1 MFLRFLSMKEKQL
14 MNASGQSALN
24 GASGFTL
31 MEVLVTVVILSIGLL
46 GVAGLQFGSL
56 RGNQSA
62 FQSSIAATLAAEGA
76 DRLRANVP
84 GVRDRVTGAL
94 GHAYDELNAAGA
106 DPACIT
112 SGCSVAEVAQHDA
125 YEWITSIE
133 TQLPGGQGVICRDS
147 TPFDGTG
154 SANADNGCDG
164 DTVSG
169 IFAVKV
175 FWDHDHGALDNGGNP
190 TPLMAY
196 RVSLIP

>member
-1 MFLRFLSMKEKQL
+1 MKENQS
-14 MNASGQSALN
+14 MCASGRTTLN
-24 GASGFTL
+24 SSRGFTL

-56 RGNQSA
+56 QGNQSA
-62 FQSSIAATLAAEGA
+62 FQSTIAAALAAEGA
-76 DRLRANVP
+76 DRLRSNVP

-94 GHAYDELNAAGA
+94 RHSYDELNAAGT
-106 DPACIT
+106 DPACIAT
-112 SGCSVAEVAQHDA
+112 ATGCSVEEVAQHDA

-133 TQLPGGQGVICRDS
+133 TQLPSGQGVICRDS

-154 SANADNGCDG
+154 SADADNGCDG
-164 DTVSG
+164 DTASG

-175 FWDHDHGALDNGGNP
+175 FWDDDRGALDDKGNA